1 MVSRKIGVGRPQI
14 SLEEKK
20 GTDGLTGALQARRLH
35 EAKAQG
41 ITIHKLN
48 RMVYHGILMP
58 WTVNVL
64 ELRHKRRSLNKK
76 HYNIMQVSYPN

>member
-48 RMVYHGILMP
+48 RMVYQWYFDALDRQRAGTEAQEEVIEQKTL
-58 WTVNVL
+58 
-64 ELRHKRRSLNKK
+64 
-76 HYNIMQVSYPN
+76 